1 MQNKSSFNYAEVQP
15 KDESN
20 SIMRKI
26 CVVTGTRAEYGLLS
40 RLMRMIKDSQMTQLQ
55 VIATNMHL
63 SPRFGNTYT
72 EIEKDGFTIN
82 YKVPIIDE
90 ESSNDSISTV
100 LEMSRGLK
108 GYAEAYRDLKPDM
121 LLILGDRYEM
131 LAAATAALIM
141 RIPIAH
147 ISGGA
152 ISEGAFDDAIR
163 HSITKMSQLHFTE
176 AEDYRRRVIQLGEQP
191 DRVFHVGALGVEN
204 IKKLPLMN
212 KKEIGADI
220 KFKIDKKTILV
231 TYHPVTLGNHTVE
244 QDITEFMNALSQR
257 PDIRVV
263 FTMPNSDTGSQ
274 FIVDAINCFVK
285 ENPKRSVAY
294 KSLGVLRYLS
304 VMKEVGAVVGN
315 SSSGLVEVPSFG
327 IPTLNIGDRQKG
339 RLAADS
345 VLNCDTDCESIL
357 TGLDRVLSPEFM
369 GIASRTQNPYD
380 KEGTAQAI
388 FDVISTYPLFQLNQK
403 IFYDIKQ

>member
-1 MQNKSSFNYAEVQP
+1 
-15 KDESN
+15 
-20 SIMRKI
+20 MRKI

-40 RLMRMIKDSQMTQLQ
+40 RLMRMIKDSQETQLQ

-63 SPRFGNTYT
+63 SPKYGNTYK
-72 EIEKDGFTIN
+72 EIEKDGFTIDC
-82 YKVPIIDE
+82 KVPIIDDDGN
-90 ESSNDSISTV
+90 NDSLSTV

-108 GYAEAYRDLKPDM
+108 GYAEAYKELKPDM

-131 LAAATAALIM
+131 LAAATAALIL
-141 RIPIAH
+141 RVPIAH

-176 AEDYRRRVIQLGEQP
+176 ADDYRRRVIQLGEQP
-191 DRVFHVGALGVEN
+191 DRVFFVGALGVEN
-204 IKKLPLMN
+204 IKKLPLLS
-212 KKEIGADI
+212 KKDIEADI
-220 KFKIDKKTILV
+220 QFKIDKKTILV

-244 QDITEFMNALSQR
+244 QDITEFMNALTQR
-257 PDIRVV
+257 PDIRVI
-263 FTMPNSDTGSQ
+263 FTMPNSDTGSLA
-274 FIVDAINCFVK
+274 IVDAINAFVANNQ
-285 ENPKRSVAY
+285 ERSVAY

-339 RLAADS
+339 RLAAES
-345 VLNCDTDCESIL
+345 VLNCDTDCGSIIA
-357 TGLDRVLSPEFM
+357 GLDCVLSPDFIE
-369 GIASRTQNPYD
+369 IASKTQNPYD
-380 KEGTAQAI
+380 KEGTAKAI
-388 FDVISTYPLFQLNQK
+388 FDIISTYPLNQLNQK
-403 IFYDIKQ
+403 HFYDIPQ

>member
-1 MQNKSSFNYAEVQP
+1 
-15 KDESN
+15 
-20 SIMRKI
+20 MRKI

-40 RLMRMIKDSQMTQLQ
+40 RLMRMIKDSQETQLQ
-55 VIATNMHL
+55 LIVTNMHL
-63 SPRFGNTYT
+63 SSKFGNTYK
-72 EIEKDGFTIN
+72 EIENDGFTIDR
-82 YKVPIIDE
+82 KVPIIDE
-90 ESSNDSISTV
+90 NSNNDSLSTV
-100 LEMSRGLK
+100 MEMSRGLK
-108 GYAEAYRDLKPDM
+108 GYAVAYQDLKPDL

-191 DRVFHVGALGVEN
+191 DRVFNVGALGVEN
-204 IKKLPLMN
+204 IKKLPLMS
-212 KKEIGADI
+212 KEEIEADI

-257 PDIRVV
+257 PDIRVI
-263 FTMPNSDTGSQ
+263 FTMPNSDTGSRA
-274 FIVDAINCFVK
+274 IVDAINSFVAK
-285 ENPKRSVAY
+285 NQERSVAY

-315 SSSGLVEVPSFG
+315 SSSGLVEVPSFC

-339 RLAADS
+339 RLAAES

-357 TGLDRVLSPEFM
+357 AGLDSVLSPEFSDT
-369 GIASRTQNPYD
+369 ASHVLNPYD
-380 KEGTAQAI
+380 KEGTAQNI
-388 FDVISTYPLFQLNQK
+388 FDVISTYPLEELNQK
-403 IFYDIKQ
+403 HFFDIR